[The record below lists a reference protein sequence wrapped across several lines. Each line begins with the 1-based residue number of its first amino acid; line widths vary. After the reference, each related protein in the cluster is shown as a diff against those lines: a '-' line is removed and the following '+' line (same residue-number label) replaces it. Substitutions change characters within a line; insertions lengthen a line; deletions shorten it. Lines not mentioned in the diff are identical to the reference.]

1 MRAGTFIPI
10 ISQLAPVRVSSGLW
24 PLRRSFQQISASTYG
39 ARSASQPLKRMKKN
53 FFFSCS
59 CRGLAF
65 AFSCTAL
72 PGAVPVAVSP
82 RRRVERCAEIPP
94 PPRARRGEHA
104 SSRASSGTL
113 RAEYTSSFAAKC
125 LGSDVTRTVTSV
137 RSVGRGR
144 CLVPLNEVASRARS
158 VQVWQQS
165 Q

>member
-39 ARSASQPLKRMKKN
+39 ARSASQPLKRMKKI

-82 RRRVERCAEIPP
+82 RRCVERCAEIPP

-104 SSRASSGTL
+104 SSRSSSGTL